1 MAKLFSET
9 FSISYDD
16 ENGDYSRHEIDADVL
31 GKAITGVSEA
41 VNAANKELSG
51 EMLELKVT
59 TPAREGSV
67 EVVFMAI
74 ATSSAALT
82 ALKVLGITAMTGAI
96 GTASVLEV
104 VKQMKGKRVTRIDID
119 EDTDEATIEVEGE
132 PSITTSA
139 KVGRMAVDK
148 KVRSSIY
155 DFIQAPVVNNPT
167 GVVKVLDE
175 NEQPLLQF
183 KSDETK
189 SFNPLPEGSLE
200 SEETQQFETTC
211 HFTQVNFESS
221 KGWRVKLGNG
231 EEHPVELID
240 EAFMEQVKQSKKSFT
255 KDELFG
261 IVLEVHTIRRQTR
274 STHTYTVVDVTK
286 HYAHEENR
294 LI

>member
-1 MAKLFSET
+1 MAKIFSET

-16 ENGDYSRHEIDADVL
+16 ENGDYSRHEIDAAVL
-31 GKAITGVSEA
+31 GKAITGVSES
-41 VNAANKELSG
+41 VNAVNKELSG
-51 EMLELKVT
+51 EVLELKVT

-67 EVVFMAI
+67 EVVFMAV
-74 ATSSAALT
+74 ATSPAALA
-82 ALKVLGITAMTGAI
+82 ALKVLGITGVI
-96 GTASVLEV
+96 GTVGAASVLEI
-104 VKQMKGKRVTRIDID
+104 VKQMKGKRVTRIDFD
-119 EDTDEATIEVEGE
+119 EDADEATIEVEGE
-132 PSITTSA
+132 PPITTTA

-148 KVRSSIY
+148 KVRASIH
-155 DFIQAPVVNNPT
+155 DFIQAPIANNPT
-167 GVVKVLDE
+167 GVVQVLDAAE
-175 NEQPLLQF
+175 LPMLQF

-200 SEETQQFETTC
+200 SEETKQFETTC

-255 KDELFG
+255 KDDLFG
-261 IVLEVHTIRRQTR
+261 ILLEVHTLRRQTR
-274 STHTYTVVDVTK
+274 STHTYTVVDVVK
-286 HYAHEENR
+286 HYAREENR